1 MEACREAASWN
12 RLLRIAV
19 NVSAGQFRRENLDV
33 QVRKALRSGLSLARL
48 ELEIT
53 EGVLIE
59 DVSRAK
65 KTMHSLK
72 SVGILIALDD
82 FGTRYSSL
90 SYIEAFPLDR
100 TLGQNE
106 RSLSIVRA
114 VMGLAQGLGVPVLA
128 EGIETK
134 VQMSLLVQ
142 EGCDEMQGYLIA
154 SCGGKSVQAEGPI
167 SRLVGLIGEIAAGS
181 TKLSSAFG
189 IEGAGLRSRPA
200 SLVRELPAGQY
211 RENQDSLQDVNIQR
225 PIRLRAR

>member
-19 NVSAGQFRRENLDV
+19 NVSAAQFRRENLDA

-65 KTMHSLK
+65 KTMQSLK
-72 SVGILIALDD
+72 SLGILIALDD

-100 TLGQNE
+100 IKIYRAFVASLGQNE
-106 RSLSIVRA
+106 RSLAIVRA
-114 VMGLAQGLGVPVLA
+114 VIGLAQGLGVPVLA

-142 EGCDEMQGYLIA
+142 E
-154 SCGGKSVQAEGPI
+154 
-167 SRLVGLIGEIAAGS
+167 AAMRCKA
-181 TKLSSAFG
+181 T
-189 IEGAGLRSRPA
+189 
-200 SLVRELPAGQY
+200 
-211 RENQDSLQDVNIQR
+211 
-225 PIRLRAR
+225 